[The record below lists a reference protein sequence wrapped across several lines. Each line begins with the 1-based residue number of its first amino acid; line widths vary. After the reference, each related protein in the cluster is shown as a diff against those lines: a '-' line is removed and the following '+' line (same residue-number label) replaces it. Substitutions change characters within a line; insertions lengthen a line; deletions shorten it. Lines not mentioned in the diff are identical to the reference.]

1 MYCCLYVDLRLFYRL
16 LIPRHGLDRQ
26 HGYLGRVRNVMVSI
40 FLKKQVPIQRKRS
53 AAAYYG
59 WELPWKHSVMFLNIL
74 PLYALDRQKVLH

>member
-1 MYCCLYVDLRLFYRL
+1 
-16 LIPRHGLDRQ
+16 
-26 HGYLGRVRNVMVSI
+26 MVTI